1 VKTKYS
7 KWEIFSRYPKDP
19 IKEILKQR
27 QVKDIENFLNP
38 KYETLSPSHSI
49 QGLKVGVE
57 RIRKALKNKEKIAIF
72 ADYDADGI
80 CGGAIVYRALKILG
94 DEPEYYVPE
103 RLEGYGLSQSAVE
116 KLKHL
121 GISLLITVDCGISN
135 DTEIAHAKKLGI
147 DTIVVDHHQCPEKL
161 PDAVAIIH
169 PRVGR
174 NVCFEDFSGGG
185 VAYLLA
191 RSLLRERG
199 LEKWLIDLAA
209 ISTVADVVPLLG
221 DNRTIVKYG
230 LLVINKTKNLGLK
243 YLIQVAGLAQVEIGT
258 YEIGFMIAPRI
269 NAAGRIAKPRE
280 SFELLVTDDKVRAK
294 DLAEKLNGL
303 NIRRQKMLD
312 AAQEEAIK
320 MVQSKKLDQRNLII
334 LRGSWSEGIVGL
346 ISGKVTEYFHRP
358 SIVLSEGKDILK
370 GSARSI
376 EGVNITDL
384 IAAAKR
390 HIKKFGGHTMAAGL
404 SIEKDKFK
412 DAEEALLRQSQKID
426 SKLLERVLK
435 IDCLLD
441 EKLLNIDFVDKLEK
455 LKPFGVGN
463 PKPTFAL
470 SGAEI
475 ISKRAIGR
483 DKNHVRFEFKKGYKF
498 FKGIFFDFAEENYN
512 IQVGDIVDLAFSVK
526 LDIWQGRKK
535 IDLILEDVKKI
546 K

>member
-1 VKTKYS
+1 MKTKYS

-169 PRVGR
+169 PKVGR

-294 DLAEKLNGL
+294 DLAEKLNDL

-512 IQVGDIVDLAFSVK
+512 IQVGDVVDLAFSVK

>member
-169 PRVGR
+169 PKVGH

-294 DLAEKLNGL
+294 DLAEKLNDL

-512 IQVGDIVDLAFSVK
+512 IQVGDVVDLAFSVK

>member
-1 VKTKYS
+1 MKTKYS

-169 PRVGR
+169 PKVGH

-294 DLAEKLNGL
+294 DLAEKLNDL

-512 IQVGDIVDLAFSVK
+512 IQVGDVVDLAFSVK

>member
-169 PRVGR
+169 PKVGR

-294 DLAEKLNGL
+294 DLAEKLNDL

-512 IQVGDIVDLAFSVK
+512 IQVGDVVDLAFSVK